1 MKIYFVTILC
11 LFFSAV
17 LFAAESV
24 KENFVNQSIL
34 ETVDTKVSAVISID
48 PYTETGYQ
56 TIVKS
61 EEKQPDKLKGKRT
74 MPSDSLKSSEFF
86 KKLPKRQQPD
96 ILRYRVDPDVDAD
109 MPRMALDPEVDAKIL
124 KVYPHIG
131 MGLLGMKK
139 CPHRFPHRF
148 HFKK

>member
-11 LFFSAV
+11 LFFGAFLYAGEPV
-17 LFAAESV
+17 N
-24 KENFVNQSIL
+24 ENFVNQSIL
-34 ETVDTKVSAVISID
+34 ESGDTNVSGVLD
-48 PYTETGYQ
+48 LDTEPGYQ
-56 TIVKS
+56 TIVKA
-61 EEKQPDKLKGKRT
+61 EAKKPEKLKWKRI
-74 MPSDSLKSSEFF
+74 MPSDSLKRSEFF
-86 KKLPKRQQPD
+86 KKYRQREHTD
-96 ILRYRVDPDVDAD
+96 ILRYRIDPDVDAD